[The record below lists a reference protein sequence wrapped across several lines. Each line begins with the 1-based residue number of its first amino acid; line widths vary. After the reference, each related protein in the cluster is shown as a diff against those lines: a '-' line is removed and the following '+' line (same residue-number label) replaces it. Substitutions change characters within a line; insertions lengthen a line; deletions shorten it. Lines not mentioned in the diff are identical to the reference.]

1 MDKNKTVQIKIY
13 SPSKVY
19 FNGPGYSLSAVND
32 TGPFDV
38 LPEHK
43 NFISLLKPCD
53 IRVRKADNLDFVL
66 PVTRGVL
73 HVKKDKATVFLDI

>member
-1 MDKNKTVQIKIY
+1 MDKTKTLQIKIY

-32 TGPFDV
+32 TGPFDI
-38 LPEHK
+38 LAEHK

-53 IRVRKADNLDFVL
+53 IRVRKPDNIDFVL
-66 PVTRGVL
+66 PVTRGVV
-73 HVKKDKATVFLDI
+73 HVKQDKATVFLDI